1 MILKLFYIEEELFAI
16 FEEMLKMDDKW
27 YDIQS
32 LIVGNILKNKESE
45 IGLNK
50 IISANEVVEA
60 IIDVYKNKLNEK
72 KRETQ
77 VKILE
82 YTSNQVGGYNG
93 KL

>member
-1 MILKLFYIEEELFAI
+1 
-16 FEEMLKMDDKW
+16 MLEMDDSW

-45 IGLNK
+45 IVLNK
-50 IISANEVVEA
+50 MISANEVIDA
-60 IIDVYKNKLNEK
+60 IYEIYKNKLNEK